1 MLHRKKFRPRGWGD
15 SQRTGKRAYPLFVL
29 DEIRI
34 SKLEPQIGVYIEESF
49 LFESAF
55 EKDRRSKNDERL

>member
-1 MLHRKKFRPRGWGD
+1 MPYRKKSRPRGRGD
-15 SQRTGKRAYPLFVL
+15 SQRTGARAYPLFVL

-34 SKLEPQIGVYIEESF
+34 SKLEHQIGVYIEENF

>member
-1 MLHRKKFRPRGWGD
+1 M
-15 SQRTGKRAYPLFVL
+15 L

-34 SKLEPQIGVYIEESF
+34 SKLEHQIGVYIEENF

>member
-1 MLHRKKFRPRGWGD
+1 M
-15 SQRTGKRAYPLFVL
+15 L

-34 SKLEPQIGVYIEESF
+34 SKLEHQIGVYIEESF

-55 EKDRRSKNDERL
+55 EKDRMSKNDERL

>member
-1 MLHRKKFRPRGWGD
+1 MLHRKKFRPRGWGE
-15 SQRTGKRAYPLFVL
+15 SQRTGKRAYLLFVL

-34 SKLEPQIGVYIEESF
+34 SKLEHQIGVYIEESF